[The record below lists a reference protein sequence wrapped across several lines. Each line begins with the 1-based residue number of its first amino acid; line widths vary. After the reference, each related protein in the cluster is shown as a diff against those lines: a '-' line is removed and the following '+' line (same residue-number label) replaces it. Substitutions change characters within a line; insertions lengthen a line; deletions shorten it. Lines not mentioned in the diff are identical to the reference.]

1 MRPARAARDWQASA
15 RCQPCVFSSPY
26 YSPDRDGSAQTI
38 ALCRGAGKCRHG
50 RHRVDARKPPT
61 RSDFALSRYVGSTSP
76 QGEVGLSL
84 CAPARM
90 GGFNKQMGRGLARPI
105 ATVDDRTAL
114 RKQFDEADAVR
125 GVAAEEDA
133 VRIGRIDVDTTGIL

>member
-1 MRPARAARDWQASA
+1 
-15 RCQPCVFSSPY
+15 
-26 YSPDRDGSAQTI
+26 
-38 ALCRGAGKCRHG
+38 
-50 RHRVDARKPPT
+50 
-61 RSDFALSRYVGSTSP
+61 
-76 QGEVGLSL
+76 
-84 CAPARM
+84 M

-133 VRIGRIDVDTTGIL
+133 VRIGRIDVDTTGILRRISQREFRELVLCRSKRKILSTCCALTR